1 MNQIPLHRMAI
12 VRPFADIADT
22 VGVPIELA
30 FRRARLPYM
39 ALDRADVYVPS
50 ERFLSFLIGLVW
62 REGIDDLGFLVGGR
76 VGVNSIDPNLS
87 RYLRGSPTL
96 FVAMQAFAELSNRT
110 VTNCHVG
117 LSAAPNANVT
127 RFYHS
132 PSCKDSNPASAQ
144 IAWFGLMAMLGLV
157 RMFRGPGWTPANIG
171 VIGSAA
177 PSETIRQAF
186 SQTTIRVSRGFSWI
200 EIPNDFLSSS
210 LMPRDP
216 NLREY
221 QPDAVGP
228 LADDLVGSIR
238 QLIGSYCESVRF
250 TMGDA
255 AELAGMSVRTLQRRL
270 SESGTSFSAIE
281 SQSRHAVACRL
292 LRETDA
298 PISEISNRL
307 GYAYPNHFARAFRKL
322 GGVSPRAFRASL
334 AARGQ
339 SAKSH

>member
-39 ALDRADVYVPS
+39 ALDQADVYVPS
-50 ERFLSFLIGLVW
+50 ERFLRFLIGLVW

-76 VGVNSIDPNLS
+76 VGVNGIDPNLS
-87 RYLRGSPTL
+87 RYLQRSPTL
-96 FVAMQAFAELSNRT
+96 FEAMQAFAELSNRT

-117 LSAAPNANVT
+117 IAAAPGANVT

-157 RMFRGPGWTPANIG
+157 RTFRGPGWTPADIG
-171 VIGSAA
+171 VIGSAV
-177 PSETIRQAF
+177 PGETIRQAF
-186 SQTTIRVSRGFSWI
+186 SPTAFHVSRGISWI

-210 LMPRDP
+210 LLPRDP

-228 LADDLVGSIR
+228 VAEDLVGSIR
-238 QLIGSYCESVRF
+238 HIIGAYCESDRL

-255 AELAGMSVRTLQRRL
+255 AELAGMSMRTLQRRL

-281 SQSRHAVACRL
+281 NQSRHAVACRL

-298 PISEISNRL
+298 PITEISNRL
-307 GYAYPNHFARAFRKL
+307 GYAYPNHFSRAFRKL